1 MAMFLCRCRL
11 GLMALELWPVRQS
24 MMDRRQLASAV
35 MFCVLA
41 MLLGSTMA
49 FTPPGADTRTFAT
62 FGNAH
67 TKQLIQS
74 WQPKP
79 LAVPNGSVLTPASQE
94 NMKRFVRARILLEDP
109 SLGCVASF
117 DDALCVILCRF
128 SKAEHQV
135 RHAQGYM
142 SRNAISPIRPSSF
155 SRARWLTGGWS
166 NLVRM
171 RSCSSP
177 SGSPRAPRTKSSRI
191 CSLGTRTRLAACRM
205 RPGSTAGTS
214 RRISKPGRR

>member
-1 MAMFLCRCRL
+1 MFLCRCRL

-128 SKAEHQV
+128 NKAEH
-135 RHAQGYM
+135 
-142 SRNAISPIRPSSF
+142 SLLLPLWRPEAEATQIFKDLSTWHKEHF
-155 SRARWLTGGWS
+155 SLSETPPRLSGAHLEADAEAWNQIARE
-166 NLVRM
+166 
-171 RSCSSP
+171 
-177 SGSPRAPRTKSSRI
+177 
-191 CSLGTRTRLAACRM
+191 
-205 RPGSTAGTS
+205 
-214 RRISKPGRR
+214 